1 MAPKRT
7 STSAA
12 PTMTQAAIK
21 KLVADSVSAA
31 LERKAATWQILT
43 IQIGTTE
50 KEKLI
55 TKGAVGPSAKFERT
69 ANQCFPEQLIPKTAS
84 EVLLLDLALSNV
96 ILATREKGHYANQ
109 CRKTTNNNAQGRA
122 YMLRDRNAHQDLN
135 VVTAQVMEEKS
146 DEKRLEDIP
155 VVREFLEVFPEDL
168 PGLPPT
174 YLPTQEYNRRE
185 FYDRVLLP
193 GDAPVLFVQK
203 ERPDHSRMC
212 IEYRELSST
221 ERARDED
228 IPITAFRI
236 GTDTTKSSG
245 KYAIWFNEPPAYFM
259 THEPYWFECGIAWVG
274 MYMRVRVES
283 DIASCRG
290 AAIAGDSESDRWAY
304 GVLSVAQEADM
315 ALRVVSAPR
324 DRELVTKIYHASI
337 KEAPFEALYGRKC
350 RSPVCWAEVGDVQLT
365 GPEII
370 HETTKKIILKR
381 VGLVACTLELPEE
394 LSSVHSTFHVSNLKK
409 CLSNESLIIPMK
421 ELRLN
426 DTLNFVEELVEIMD
440 QEVKQIRQSRIPIVK
455 VRRNSKRGPEFM
467 WEREDQTRAKYP
479 HLFSNITLIS
489 N

>member
-84 EVLLLDLALSNV
+84 EVLLLFDDRRTFNNNNYRNNNNNNYRN
-96 ILATREKGHYANQ
+96 TN
-109 CRKTTNNNAQGRA
+109 TNNRYNNHQPQQNKRQEAVRA
-122 YMLRDRNAHQDLN
+122 YAATPAEN
-135 VVTAQVMEEKS
+135 
-146 DEKRLEDIP
+146 
-155 VVREFLEVFPEDL
+155 
-168 PGLPPT
+168 
-174 YLPTQEYNRRE
+174 
-185 FYDRVLLP
+185 
-193 GDAPVLFVQK
+193 
-203 ERPDHSRMC
+203 SR
-212 IEYRELSST
+212 LSST

-324 DRELVTKIYHASI
+324 DLTMLVLRQHHSRHFMVESADHIPAG
-337 KEAPFEALYGRKC
+337 LR
-350 RSPVCWAEVGDVQLT
+350 VGDVSTNGTQNN
-365 GPEII
+365 PMNHPRENSSNP
-370 HETTKKIILKR
+370 TTLASCKR
-381 VGLVACTLELPEE
+381 PAEKLCQYKMEAFRI
-394 LSSVHSTFHVSNLKK
+394 SS
-409 CLSNESLIIPMK
+409 
-421 ELRLN
+421 
-426 DTLNFVEELVEIMD
+426 
-440 QEVKQIRQSRIPIVK
+440 
-455 VRRNSKRGPEFM
+455 
-467 WEREDQTRAKYP
+467 
-479 HLFSNITLIS
+479 
-489 N
+489 